1 MTDIAPAQW
10 FPTKTKIID
19 DDADS
24 DINMAVYL
32 HRIEEEEYDAELAR
46 ALALSKQTAEWE
58 AWARA
63 SPMSTASSTIAIS
76 RTASTAVST
85 ASLTAVLPIPNSRTE
100 PGYEFNRLSSIS
112 SDLDDDA
119 ISISSLA
126 VFHDARGKNA
136 VTTGARRLSLRDRE
150 ERPPDV
156 ELLLY
161 RGVFINSRRCT
172 VCRNRMKQPTSG
184 NETGRLHFS
193 CSHYKATHCR
203 GCGSLIHCPQNPSER
218 HSCLIPQNC
227 CSQIRAVAIYEAL
240 SPLDDSMNDT
250 DSFRSRHP
258 TMQLHPSIKCLLIML
273 HLPHASSRAGGH
285 RRQ

>member
-1 MTDIAPAQW
+1 
-10 FPTKTKIID
+10 
-19 DDADS
+19 
-24 DINMAVYL
+24 MAVYL

-85 ASLTAVLPIPNSRTE
+85 ASSTAISRTSSSEAQEEKLSNKRRAVEPEVSPVAGDLSHLRSASFVRDGGIAGFHALAVPNPRTE

-119 ISISSLA
+119 ISISSVSTRLSTFDILSQVSA
-126 VFHDARGKNA
+126 SSQYSTMHEAKTRLRRALSNA
-136 VTTGARRLSLRDRE
+136 SLRDGPSRRLSLRDRE

-184 NETGRLHFS
+184 NETGR
-193 CSHYKATHCR
+193 CSHYPKIPLSDIPVSFPKIAA
-203 GCGSLIHCPQNPSER
+203 PKSE
-218 HSCLIPQNC
+218 
-227 CSQIRAVAIYEAL
+227 L
-240 SPLDDSMNDT
+240 SPST
-250 DSFRSRHP
+250 
-258 TMQLHPSIKCLLIML
+258 K
-273 HLPHASSRAGGH
+273 
-285 RRQ
+285 